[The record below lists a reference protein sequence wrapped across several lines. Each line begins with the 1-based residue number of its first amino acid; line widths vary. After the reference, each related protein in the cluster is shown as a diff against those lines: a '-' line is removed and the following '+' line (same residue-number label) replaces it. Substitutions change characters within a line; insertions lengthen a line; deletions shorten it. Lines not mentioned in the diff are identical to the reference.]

1 MKTPVKKAK
10 AKKARLGRGLDAL
23 LGTSLHNDGASS
35 SGVSDSLA
43 DRLESLPVE
52 WLQRG
57 EYQPRTNMGEE
68 ALQDLAASISAQG
81 IVQPILV
88 RELAPRKYEIIA
100 GERRWRAAQIAQLSE
115 VPVIVRKVENE
126 AAIAV
131 ALIENIQREDL
142 SALEEARGI
151 SRLLEEFGLT
161 HQQAASSIG
170 RSRTA
175 VTNLLRL
182 LALHPGVQEMLEQK
196 MFDMGHARAL
206 LSVPEL
212 DQVRAA
218 QAIVK
223 GKMSVRQAELW
234 VKRFL
239 ETADASKETR
249 SVMNPEITRLEDSL
263 ANTLGAKIKIQDAGG
278 KGKLLIHYH
287 SLDELDGIIAKIE
300 AG

>member
-1 MKTPVKKAK
+1 
-10 AKKARLGRGLDAL
+10 
-23 LGTSLHNDGASS
+23 
-35 SGVSDSLA
+35 
-43 DRLESLPVE
+43 
-52 WLQRG
+52 
-57 EYQPRTNMGEE
+57 MGEQ
-68 ALQDLAASISAQG
+68 ALQDLAASISTQG

-100 GERRWRAAQIAQLSE
+100 GERRWRAAQIAQLTE
-115 VPVIVRKVENE
+115 VPVIIRKVENE

-161 HQQAASSIG
+161 HQEAATSIG

-175 VTNLLRL
+175 VTNILRL

-239 ETADASKETR
+239 ETADAPKKTGSA
-249 SVMNPEITRLEDSL
+249 VNPEIARLEDSL